1 MPKALFFHGG
11 GPTAVLNAS
20 LAGAVRTLQ
29 EKNVETFFAPN
40 GIASVLSD
48 RVLPLPLLTDSGIER
63 LKRTPGSAI
72 GSGRDHLEDSD
83 YALIASRLSE
93 KGFSIVIGAGGNGT
107 MDTVRKLAAKGKDS
121 GLVTTG
127 IPKTMDNDLSIT
139 DHSPGFLSAAR
150 YMISSVREAMIDV
163 HSLPIHAVVIECFG
177 RNAGWLTASTA
188 LAGTKE
194 AEGPDLILLPET
206 AWDEQDFLNRVE
218 GIFSK
223 KTSAVIVASE
233 GLKDREGKP
242 IVRPVFTSGR
252 SVYFGDVSAH
262 LSQCITKNLGI
273 KSRSEKPGILSRSS
287 IMYQSVRDRKEAF
300 LCGCESA
307 KAAMAGLNSSMS
319 IIVRTDNDPYRSR
332 IDVVPITDEILAERC
347 MDDSFVT
354 KDGSLTSGFF
364 EYMRPMIEDEIRT
377 DFLTFV

>member
-29 EKNVETFFAPN
+29 EKNVETFFAPH
-40 GIASVLSD
+40 GIAAVLSD
-48 RVLPLPLLTDSGIER
+48 RLLPLPLLTDSDLER
-63 LKRTPGSAI
+63 LERTPGSAI
-72 GSGRDHLEDSD
+72 GSGRDHLEDRD
-83 YALIASRLSE
+83 YALIAERLSE

-121 GLVTTG
+121 GLVT
-127 IPKTMDNDLSIT
+127 
-139 DHSPGFLSAAR
+139 AAR
-150 YMISSVREAMIDV
+150 YMISSVREAMTDV

-188 LAGTKE
+188 LAGTRE
-194 AEGPDLILLPET
+194 AEGPDMILLPET
-206 AWDEQDFLNRVE
+206 AWDEQDFLDRVE

-242 IVRPVFTSGR
+242 VVRPVFTSGR

-347 MDDSFVT
+347 MDGSFVT